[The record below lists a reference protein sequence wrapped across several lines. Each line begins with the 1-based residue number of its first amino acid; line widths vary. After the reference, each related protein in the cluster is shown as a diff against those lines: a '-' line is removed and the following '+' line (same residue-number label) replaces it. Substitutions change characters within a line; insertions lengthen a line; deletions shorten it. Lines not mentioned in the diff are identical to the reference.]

1 MTLPFPYFLFSGT
14 NGFFLHATNVYLID
28 DVISTSSSKTNSLGF
43 SRHSSLV
50 WQTMMNRDG
59 DAGIFFLPIFF
70 PGRRNIYRGSDANFL
85 FFPGRTVFFPR
96 IDNWT
101 SDRWLDVSSLFS
113 GTNGFFLNKTD
124 RMIIFGRDLD
134 ASFPF
139 FPGRTVFFPLE

>member
-70 PGRRNIYRGSDANFL
+70 
-85 FFPGRTVFFPR
+85 
-96 IDNWT
+96 
-101 SDRWLDVSSLFS
+101 FS
-113 GTNGFFLNKTD
+113 GTNGFFEHINEYEKAYLTENPIRDFKLIRTSD
-124 RMIIFGRDLD
+124 R
-134 ASFPF
+134 
-139 FPGRTVFFPLE
+139 

>member
-1 MTLPFPYFLFSGT
+1 MIANKDMNDDTAFSLLSFFSGT

-70 PGRRNIYRGSDANFL
+70 
-85 FFPGRTVFFPR
+85 
-96 IDNWT
+96 
-101 SDRWLDVSSLFS
+101 S
-113 GTNGFFLNKTD
+113 GTNGFLST
-124 RMIIFGRDLD
+124 
-134 ASFPF
+134 
-139 FPGRTVFFPLE
+139 